1 MQKINSAYVS
11 YGEYFLDYNTKTFD
25 LKIGCGKKC
34 ITARIESNMF
44 ENYKKCDI
52 KYKLKNTKNIKTVV
66 YKNGETSLTLTFEA
80 SVRGISVK
88 RVGEEVKIYGMFD
101 FDNVSDVISVRMSKN
116 LPVFRCSYGLG
127 AAKYDNAVFDKN
139 TDTAYV
145 AEGCTLGFDSEKNA
159 YTIFCDTQLKF
170 RVEKDVYANKYH
182 IKYAKISKN
191 NTFKKDLPVGWMT
204 WYAVKFNAGEKTVLE
219 NALFQKEHLKD
230 FGANTVWVDWEW
242 YHKGFDADSVRSDG
256 VDTFN
261 PDKEKYPNGLKYVS
275 DKIRE
280 MGFIPSLW
288 IGPTNETFETDYL
301 KENPEVLLAKEQ
313 SWVGTYFYDITH
325 PKFLNDFLPK
335 ALSKVDE
342 WGYDAVKFDTLPIC
356 AQRCEEYHERL
367 YNSEITTYEAYRN
380 MIAKTREILGD
391 DRYILSCSGDKRSD
405 VLWAAD
411 MFDAARIGL
420 DIFKWEEF
428 LKNCVYRT
436 MEFYPLHNV
445 VLLNDP
451 DNVVVRSEFNTLNQ
465 AISRATFVSLL
476 GMPVTF
482 GDAFCDLDEK
492 RIDIL
497 KRIIPPLDISP
508 KDISARIDKRDVC
521 VTNLFVNRKF
531 ENYNVVSVFNT
542 TDKKCEYT
550 LDFENE
556 LELGGGKY
564 HIYDFWD
571 DKYLGTAREKIS
583 LSLDG
588 CETKLLSVRQKKD
601 VPQIISTN
609 RHITQGA
616 QEIEDMYFD
625 KNTLFVRARL
635 VKNDKYKMAV
645 YIPDGFK
652 ISDCGTLKCE
662 ADKKCKNVKYFWI
675 VPGKTGLFEF
685 KIKFQKN
692 L

>member
-11 YGEYFLDYNTKTFD
+11 YGEYFLDYNTKTFE

-34 ITARIESNMF
+34 ITARIESSIF

-52 KYKLKNTKNIKTVV
+52 KYKLKNTKNTKTVV

-88 RVGEEVKIYGMFD
+88 RIGEEAKIYGMFD
-101 FDNVSDVISVRMSKN
+101 FENVSDVISVRISKN

-170 RVEKDVYANKYH
+170 RVEKDVYAKKYH

-261 PDKEKYPNGLKYVS
+261 PDKEKYPNGLRYVS

-325 PKFLNDFLPK
+325 PKFLEDFLPK

-428 LKNCVYRT
+428 LQNCVYRT

>member
-1 MQKINSAYVS
+1 MQRIDNAYVS
-11 YGEYFLDYNTKTFD
+11 YGEYFLDYNTKTFE
-25 LKIGCGKKC
+25 LKTGFGKTC
-34 ITARIESNMF
+34 ITAHIKSGIF

-80 SVRGISVK
+80 SVRGIGIK
-88 RVGEEVKIYGMFD
+88 KKGDAQIDGILNFD
-101 FDNVSDVISVRMSKN
+101 SVSDVIAVRMSKN
-116 LPVFRCSYGLG
+116 SPVFRCSCGLG
-127 AAKYDNAVFDKN
+127 ASKSDNALFDKN

-145 AEGCTLGFDSEKNA
+145 AEGCTLGFDKEKNV
-159 YTIFCDTQLKF
+159 YTIKGGAELKF
-170 RVEKDVYANKYH
+170 RVEKDVYANRYH
-182 IKYAKISKN
+182 IKYAKINKN
-191 NTFKKDLPVGWMT
+191 NTFGKNLPVGFMT
-204 WYAVKFNAGEKTVLE
+204 WYAVKFDAGEKTVLE

-313 SWVGTYFYDITH
+313 CWVGTYFYDITH

-335 ALSKVDE
+335 ALSMVDK

-356 AQRCEEYHERL
+356 AERCEEYHERL
-367 YNSEITTYEAYRN
+367 YNSEITTYRAYRN
-380 MIAKTREILGD
+380 MIEKTREILGK

-428 LKNCVYRT
+428 LQNCVYRA

-445 VLLNDP
+445 VLYNDP

-465 AISRATFVSLL
+465 AISRATFVSML

-482 GDAFCDLDEK
+482 GDAFRDLDEK
-492 RIDIL
+492 RVDIL
-497 KRIIPPLDISP
+497 KRVIPPLDISP
-508 KDISARIDKRDVC
+508 KDISARVDKRDVC
-521 VTNLFVNRKF
+521 VTNLFVNKKF

-556 LELGGGKY
+556 LELDGEKY
-564 HIYDFWD
+564 HIYDFWN
-571 DKYLGTAREKIS
+571 DKYLGTASGKIS
-583 LSLDG
+583 LSLNA
-588 CETKLLSVRQKKD
+588 CETRLLSVRPKKD
-601 VPQIISTN
+601 IPQIISTN

-616 QEIEDMYFD
+616 QEIEDMRFEN
-625 KNTLFVRARL
+625 NTLYIRANL
-635 VKNDKYKMAV
+635 VKNDKYKIAV
-645 YIPDGFK
+645 YVPD
-652 ISDCGTLKCE
+652 IYSVSDCGALKAE
-662 ADKKCKNVKYFWI
+662 NDKKYGNVKYFRF
-675 VPGKTGLFEF
+675 VPEKNGCYEF
-685 KIKFQKN
+685 KIKFEVE

>member
-11 YGEYFLDYNTKTFD
+11 YGEYFLDYNTKTFE

-88 RVGEEVKIYGMFD
+88 RIGEEAKIYGMFD

-219 NALFQKEHLKD
+219 NALFQKEYLKD

-325 PKFLNDFLPK
+325 PKFLEDFLPK

-380 MIAKTREILGD
+380 MIARTREILGD

-428 LKNCVYRT
+428 LQNCVYRT

-685 KIKFQKN
+685 KIKFEKN

>member
-11 YGEYFLDYNTKTFD
+11 YGEYFLDYNTKTFE

-34 ITARIESNMF
+34 ITARIESSIF

-52 KYKLKNTKNIKTVV
+52 KYKLKNTKNTKTVV

-88 RVGEEVKIYGMFD
+88 RIGEEAKIYGMFD

-261 PDKEKYPNGLKYVS
+261 PDKEKYPNGLRYVS

-325 PKFLNDFLPK
+325 PKFLEDFLPK

>member
-11 YGEYFLDYNTKTFD
+11 YGEYFLDYNTKTFE

-34 ITARIESNMF
+34 ITARIESSIF

-52 KYKLKNTKNIKTVV
+52 KYKLKNTKNTKTVV

-88 RVGEEVKIYGMFD
+88 RIGEEAKIYGMFD

-261 PDKEKYPNGLKYVS
+261 PDKEKYPNGLRYVS

-325 PKFLNDFLPK
+325 PKFLEDFLPK

-380 MIAKTREILGD
+380 MIAKTREILGG

-428 LKNCVYRT
+428 LQNCVYRT

>member
-1 MQKINSAYVS
+1 
-11 YGEYFLDYNTKTFD
+11 
-25 LKIGCGKKC
+25 
-34 ITARIESNMF
+34 
-44 ENYKKCDI
+44 
-52 KYKLKNTKNIKTVV
+52 
-66 YKNGETSLTLTFEA
+66 
-80 SVRGISVK
+80 
-88 RVGEEVKIYGMFD
+88 
-101 FDNVSDVISVRMSKN
+101 
-116 LPVFRCSYGLG
+116 
-127 AAKYDNAVFDKN
+127 
-139 TDTAYV
+139 
-145 AEGCTLGFDSEKNA
+145 
-159 YTIFCDTQLKF
+159 
-170 RVEKDVYANKYH
+170 
-182 IKYAKISKN
+182 
-191 NTFKKDLPVGWMT
+191 MT
-204 WYAVKFNAGEKTVLE
+204 WYAVKFDASEKTVLE

-242 YHKGFDADSVRSDG
+242 YHKGFDADSVRADG

-301 KENPEVLLAKEQ
+301 KANPDVLLAKEQ
-313 SWVGTYFYDITH
+313 CWVGTYFYDITH

-335 ALSKVDE
+335 ALSMVDK

-356 AQRCEEYHERL
+356 AERCEEYHERL
-367 YNSEITTYEAYRN
+367 YNSEITTYGAYRN
-380 MIAKTREILGD
+380 MIAKTREILGK

-428 LKNCVYRT
+428 LQNCVYRT

-445 VLLNDP
+445 VLYNDP

-465 AISRATFVSLL
+465 AISRATFVSML

-482 GDAFCDLDEK
+482 GDAFRDLDEK
-492 RIDIL
+492 RVDIL
-497 KRIIPPLDISP
+497 KRVIPPLDISP
-508 KDISARIDKRDVC
+508 KDISARVDKRDVC
-521 VTNLFVNRKF
+521 VTNLFVNKKF

-556 LELGGGKY
+556 LELDGEKY
-564 HIYDFWD
+564 HIYDFWN
-571 DKYLGTAREKIS
+571 DKYLGTASGKIS
-583 LSLDG
+583 LSLNA
-588 CETKLLSVRQKKD
+588 CETRLLSVRPKKD
-601 VPQIISTN
+601 IPQIISTN

-616 QEIEDMYFD
+616 QEIEDMRFEE
-625 KNTLFVRARL
+625 NTLFVRANL
-635 VKNDKYKMAV
+635 VKNDEYKIAV
-645 YIPDGFK
+645 YVPD
-652 ISDCGTLKCE
+652 IYRVSDCGALKAE
-662 ADKKCKNVKYFWI
+662 NDKKYGNVKYFWF
-675 VPGKTGLFEF
+675 VPEKNGCYEF
-685 KIKFQKN
+685 KIKFEVE

>member
-1 MQKINSAYVS
+1 MQRIDNAYVS
-11 YGEYFLDYNTKTFD
+11 YGEYFLDYNTKTFE
-25 LKIGCGKKC
+25 LKIGFGKTC
-34 ITARIESNMF
+34 ITAHIKSGIF
-44 ENYKKCDI
+44 ENYKKSDI

-66 YKNGETSLTLTFEA
+66 YKNGETSLTLIFEA
-80 SVRGISVK
+80 SARGIGIK
-88 RVGEEVKIYGMFD
+88 KKGDAQIAGIFNFD
-101 FDNVSDVISVRMSKN
+101 SVSDVIAVRMSKN
-116 LPVFRCSYGLG
+116 SPVFRCSCGLG
-127 AAKYDNAVFDKN
+127 ASKSDNALFDKN

-145 AEGCTLGFDSEKNA
+145 AEGCTLGFDSKKNA

-182 IKYAKISKN
+182 IKYAKINKN
-191 NTFKKDLPVGWMT
+191 NTFGKNLPVGFMT
-204 WYAVKFNAGEKTVLE
+204 WYAVKFDAGEKTVLE

-301 KENPEVLLAKEQ
+301 KANPDVLLAKEQ
-313 SWVGTYFYDITH
+313 CWVGTYFYDITH

-335 ALSKVDE
+335 ALSMVDK

-356 AQRCEEYHERL
+356 AERCEEYHERL
-367 YNSEITTYEAYRN
+367 YNSEITTYGAYRN
-380 MIAKTREILGD
+380 MIAKTREILGK

-428 LKNCVYRT
+428 LQNCVYRT

-445 VLLNDP
+445 VLYNDP

-465 AISRATFVSLL
+465 AISRATFVSML

-482 GDAFCDLDEK
+482 GDAFRDLDEK
-492 RIDIL
+492 RVDIL
-497 KRIIPPLDISP
+497 KRVIPPLDISP
-508 KDISARIDKRDVC
+508 KDISARVDKRDVC
-521 VTNLFVNRKF
+521 VTNLFVNKKF

-556 LELGGGKY
+556 LELDGEKY
-564 HIYDFWD
+564 HIYDFWN
-571 DKYLGTAREKIS
+571 DKYLGTASGKIS
-583 LSLDG
+583 LSLNA
-588 CETKLLSVRQKKD
+588 CETRLLSVRPKKD
-601 VPQIISTN
+601 IPQIISTN

-616 QEIEDMYFD
+616 QEIEDMRFEE
-625 KNTLFVRARL
+625 NTLFVRANL
-635 VKNDKYKMAV
+635 VKNDEYKIAV
-645 YIPDGFK
+645 YVPD
-652 ISDCGTLKCE
+652 IYRVSDCGALKAE
-662 ADKKCKNVKYFWI
+662 NDKKYGNVKYFRF
-675 VPGKTGLFEF
+675 VPKKNDCYEF
-685 KIKFQKN
+685 KIKFEVE

>member
-11 YGEYFLDYNTKTFD
+11 YGEYFLDYNTKTFE

-52 KYKLKNTKNIKTVV
+52 KYKLKNTKNTKTVV

-88 RVGEEVKIYGMFD
+88 RIGEEAKIYGMFD

-204 WYAVKFNAGEKTVLE
+204 WYAVKFNADEKTVLE

-261 PDKEKYPNGLKYVS
+261 PDKEKYPNGLRYVS
-275 DKIRE
+275 DRIRE

-313 SWVGTYFYDITH
+313 SWVGTYFCDITH
-325 PKFLNDFLPK
+325 PKFLEDFLPK

-428 LKNCVYRT
+428 LQNCVYRT

-531 ENYNVVSVFNT
+531 ENYNIVSVFNT

-564 HIYDFWD
+564 HIYDFWG

-616 QEIEDMYFD
+616 QEIEDMRFD
-625 KNTLFVRARL
+625 KNTLFVRASL

-645 YIPDGFK
+645 YIPDGYK
-652 ISDCGTLKCE
+652 ISDCGTLKCD

>member
-1 MQKINSAYVS
+1 MQRIDNAYVS
-11 YGEYFLDYNTKTFD
+11 YGEYFLDYNTKTFE
-25 LKIGCGKKC
+25 LKIGFGKTC
-34 ITARIESNMF
+34 ITAHIKSGIF

-80 SVRGISVK
+80 SVRGIGIK
-88 RVGEEVKIYGMFD
+88 KKGDAQIDGIFNFD
-101 FDNVSDVISVRMSKN
+101 SVSDVIAVRMSKN
-116 LPVFRCSYGLG
+116 SPVFRCSCGLG
-127 AAKYDNAVFDKN
+127 ASNSDNALFDKN
-139 TDTAYV
+139 ADTAYV
-145 AEGCTLGFDSEKNA
+145 AEGCTLGFDKEKNV
-159 YTIFCDTQLKF
+159 YTIKGGAELKF
-170 RVEKDVYANKYH
+170 RVEKDVYANRYH
-182 IKYAKISKN
+182 IKYAKINKN
-191 NTFKKDLPVGWMT
+191 NTFGKNLPVGFMT
-204 WYAVKFNAGEKTVLE
+204 WYAVKFDAGEKTVLE

-313 SWVGTYFYDITH
+313 CWVGTYFYDITH

-335 ALSKVDE
+335 ALSMVDK

-356 AQRCEEYHERL
+356 AERCEEYHERL
-367 YNSEITTYEAYRN
+367 YNSEITTYRAYRN
-380 MIAKTREILGD
+380 MIEKTREILGK

-428 LKNCVYRT
+428 LQNCVYRA

-445 VLLNDP
+445 VLYNDP

-465 AISRATFVSLL
+465 AISRATFVSML

-482 GDAFCDLDEK
+482 GDAFRDLDEK
-492 RIDIL
+492 RVDIL
-497 KRIIPPLDISP
+497 KRVIPPLDISP
-508 KDISARIDKRDVC
+508 KDVSARVDKRDVC
-521 VTNLFVNRKF
+521 VTNLFVNKKF

-556 LELGGGKY
+556 LELDGEKY
-564 HIYDFWD
+564 HIYDFWN
-571 DKYLGTAREKIS
+571 DKYLGTASGKIL
-583 LSLDG
+583 LSLNA
-588 CETKLLSVRQKKD
+588 CETRLLSVRPKKD
-601 VPQIISTN
+601 IPQIISTN

-616 QEIEDMYFD
+616 QEIEDMRFEN
-625 KNTLFVRARL
+625 NTLYIRANL
-635 VKNDKYKMAV
+635 VKNDEYKIAV
-645 YIPDGFK
+645 YVPDIYGV
-652 ISDCGTLKCE
+652 SDSGVLKAE
-662 ADKKCKNVKYFWI
+662 NDKKYGNVKYFRF
-675 VPGKTGLFEF
+675 VPEKNGCYEF
-685 KIKFQKN
+685 KIKFEVE

>member
-11 YGEYFLDYNTKTFD
+11 YGEYFLDYNTKTFE

-34 ITARIESNMF
+34 ITARIESNIF

-52 KYKLKNTKNIKTVV
+52 KYKLKNTKNTKTVV

-88 RVGEEVKIYGMFD
+88 RVGEEAKIYGIFD

-182 IKYAKISKN
+182 IKYAKISKS

-261 PDKEKYPNGLKYVS
+261 PDKEKYPNGLRYVS

-325 PKFLNDFLPK
+325 PKFLEDFLPK

>member
-11 YGEYFLDYNTKTFD
+11 YGEYFLDYNTKTFE

-52 KYKLKNTKNIKTVV
+52 KYKLKNTKNTKTVV

-88 RVGEEVKIYGMFD
+88 RIGEEAKIYGIFD

-261 PDKEKYPNGLKYVS
+261 PDKEKYPNGLRYVS
-275 DKIRE
+275 DRIRE

-325 PKFLNDFLPK
+325 PKFLEDFLPK